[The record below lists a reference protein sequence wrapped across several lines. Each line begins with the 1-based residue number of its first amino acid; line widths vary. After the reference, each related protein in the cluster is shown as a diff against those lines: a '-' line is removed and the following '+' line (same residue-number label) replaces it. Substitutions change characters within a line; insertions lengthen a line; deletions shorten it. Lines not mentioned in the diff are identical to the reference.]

1 MATSIAVHNNTSPHY
16 RNIALKPTCMTTADS
31 FLLAF
36 RTVRSN
42 KLRTGITV
50 TIIAFGIMAL
60 IGIITAIGA
69 MNQYLKDSFSFMG
82 ANSFS
87 IRFKDSKIRFGGPS
101 TATLGKVGKKE
112 KKSNLDKNIR
122 KEEAEAFKSA
132 FAYPSLVSISIRGG
146 NNLECTYADKK
157 TNPQCSLIGGDEN
170 YLNVSGY
177 KLDVGRNFSN
187 LDVSTGRSV
196 CLIGSSVA
204 AKLFGNNPERCLDKI
219 IRVGSLQYRV
229 IGLLKPK
236 GTSSFLRQDDAVLTS
251 YQNAKRL
258 AEASKSY
265 NVAIMVDNIKDLD
278 AAIGE
283 TTSLFRSIRRL
294 EPIEQ
299 DNFVIEKSDKFAE
312 IFIGLLGGIT
322 GSAAVIGMITLIGAA
337 IGLMNIMLVAVNER
351 TKEVGLIKAIGGKS
365 KNVRQQFLFES
376 MIISLLGAVI
386 GIILGILVGNIF
398 SLVLHTGFILPWG
411 WVIAGIIICSVVG
424 LMAGIYPAMKAA
436 KLNPIVA
443 LRYE

>member
-1 MATSIAVHNNTSPHY
+1 
-16 RNIALKPTCMTTADS
+16 MTTADS
-31 FLLAF
+31 FLIAF

-42 KLRTGITV
+42 TLRTVITV

-82 ANSFS
+82 ANGYT
-87 IRFKDSKIRFGGPS
+87 IRFKDSKARFGGPR
-101 TATLGKVGKKE
+101 TATLGKVGQKE
-112 KKSNLDKNIR
+112 KKSNLDKPIR
-122 KEEAEAFKSA
+122 KEEAELFKA
-132 FAYPSLVSISIRGG
+132 QFKYPSLVSISIRTTTNG
-146 NNLECTYADKK
+146 LECTYGDKK
-157 TNPQCSLIGGDEN
+157 TNPTCSLLGGDEN

-177 KLDVGRNFSN
+177 KLDVGRNFSS
-187 LDVSTGRSV
+187 LDVSSGRNV
-196 CLIGSSVA
+196 CLLGSNVA
-204 AKLFGNNPERCLDKI
+204 TKLFGDNPERCIDKV

-236 GTSSFLRQDDAVLTS
+236 GTSSFLRQDDAVLTT
-251 YQNAKRL
+251 YLNVKRL
-258 AEASKSY
+258 SIASSTFSIG
-265 NVAIMVDNIKDLD
+265 IMVNNITEMD

-322 GSAAVIGMITLIGAA
+322 GSAGVIGLITLIGAA

-351 TKEVGLIKAIGGKS
+351 TKEVGLIKAIGGRS
-365 KNVRQQFLFES
+365 KDVRRQFLFES
-376 MIISLLGAVI
+376 LIISLLGAFF
-386 GIILGILVGNIF
+386 GIVLGVLVGNLF
-398 SLVLHTGFILPWG
+398 SLFLNTGFILPWG
-411 WVIAGIIICSVVG
+411 WVIAGIIICSLVG
-424 LMAGIYPAMKAA
+424 LGAGIYPAMKAA